1 MKTFVRAVRLAFAY
15 RWTLIAVATSA
26 LMVGFFWGANIG
38 TVGPFVEVAIKGQ
51 SLHQWAHKEIAQSE
65 TKIAELESQIPA
77 LRQKAR
83 PGNEAAA
90 ELALA
95 ETRLK
100 AEENHLTLMRALT
113 PYIERYLPDDPFRT
127 LLLIAAALLVGTLLK
142 ELFLMVNS
150 VMVDRLS
157 LLVSMDLRKKL
168 YRQALRL
175 ELKAFGTEGSGDMM
189 SRFTFDMEMIGRG
202 MNSLFGK
209 AVREPLKMIAC
220 LIGAAMV
227 CWRLL
232 VVSLILAP
240 IIFFIVRRLAKVL
253 KRANRRA
260 MEEMSALYSL
270 LEESFLGIKVVKAFT
285 MERYERRRFH
295 TQNKSY
301 FLRSMKIARYEALA
315 HPLTE
320 LSGMLTILL
329 AVLCGAYLVL
339 KGQTHLFGIPMTDRP
354 LSLSALLLFYGLLSG
369 VSDPARKLSEV
380 FSRLQ
385 RASAASDRVYA
396 VIDREVAVKDPPHP
410 AALPRHRREIVF
422 KNVSFAYVPERPV
435 LENIDL
441 AVRFGETIAIV
452 GPNGCGKTTLV
463 NLLPRFFDPVS
474 GSVQI
479 DGVELRDVRLRS
491 LRQQMGLVTQE
502 TLLFNDTVLA
512 NIRYGCPQATREQVI
527 EAAKQAH
534 AHKFIEEKLSGG
546 YETMVGT
553 LGNKLSGG
561 QRQRI
566 ALARAILR
574 DPAILILD
582 EATSQIDLEDE
593 QLIHK
598 VLEKFVR
605 DRTTFIVTHR
615 LSTLA
620 LADRVVVMNQGKI
633 VDAGTHEELLRRC
646 RLYSRLHEIQ
656 FRESA

>member
-1 MKTFVRAVRLAFAY
+1 MKNFVRAVRLAFSY
-15 RWTLIAVATSA
+15 RLTLIAVATSA
-26 LMVGFFWGANIG
+26 VMVGFFWGANIG
-38 TVGPFVEVAIKGQ
+38 TIGPFVEVAIKGQ
-51 SLHQWAHKEIAQSE
+51 SLHQWAHKEIAQAE
-65 TKIAELESQIPA
+65 AKIAELESQIPA
-77 LRQKAR
+77 LAKRAR
-83 PGNEAAA
+83 PGSEAAA

-95 ETRLK
+95 ETRLS
-100 AEENHLTLMRALT
+100 AEQDHLKLMRTLA
-113 PYIERYLPDDPFRT
+113 PYIERYLPDDPFQT

-142 ELFLMVNS
+142 ELFMMANS

-157 LLVSMDLRKKL
+157 LLASMDLRKQL

-175 ELKAFGTEGSGDMM
+175 ELRAFGAEGSGDMM
-189 SRFTFDMEMIGRG
+189 SRFTFDMEVIGRG

-220 LIGAAMV
+220 LVGAAMV

-232 VVSLILAP
+232 IVSLILAP
-240 IIFFIVRRLAKVL
+240 VIFFTVRKLAKVL

-295 TQNKSY
+295 AQNKSY
-301 FLRSMKIARYEALA
+301 FLKSMKIARYEALS

-320 LSGMLTILL
+320 LSGMFTILL

-339 KGQTHLFGIPMTDRP
+339 KGETHLFGIPMTDRP

-385 RASAASDRVYA
+385 RASAASDRVYS
-396 VIDREVAVKDPPHP
+396 VIDRQVAVKDPPRP
-410 AALPRHRREIVF
+410 AALPRHRREIIF
-422 KNVSFAYVPERPV
+422 KNVSFAYVPDRPV

-441 AVRFGETIAIV
+441 TVGFGETIAIV

-474 GSVQI
+474 GAVKI
-479 DGVELRDVRLRS
+479 DGVDLREVRLRD

-512 NIRYGCPQATREQVI
+512 NIRYGCPQATRGQVV
-527 EAAKQAH
+527 EAARQAH
-534 AHKFIEEKLSGG
+534 AHKFIEEKLSAG

-598 VLEKFVR
+598 VLEKFVC

-620 LADRVVVMNQGKI
+620 LADRVVVMNQGRI
-633 VDAGTHEELLRRC
+633 IDAGTHDELLRRC
-646 RLYSRLHEIQ
+646 GLYSRLHELQ